1 MSGGERRPAARP
13 AAPVTS
19 PAEMLAF
26 SWTGELA
33 RAVYLP
39 LTRPELESFLGR
51 AVARL
56 AVAARSVP
64 LDLAVARRV
73 GASLVEADILDV
85 SALPATVTALGWHL
99 PAVLAD
105 AGAPDPP
112 DTALALLAAVVQGYS
127 TRLRDRVL
135 EEQETVRRAEVQA
148 RWTTEEAL
156 RSSEARFRAVFEN
169 AGIGIGIADMQGE
182 IVDANRAFAALL
194 GYSLEEFL
202 TLRVDDFVDP
212 HDAPDMW
219 DMYREIIEGRREI
232 ARVEKRYLHRDGHAV
247 WTNLVASLIRGSDG
261 QPLYTVAMVE
271 DVTGRR
277 ELQAELRRQA
287 VLDPLTGLPNRALV
301 HDRLADVFAR
311 GAGRIGVCYLDL
323 DRFKVVNDRL
333 GHDVGDA
340 LLVEVAARFDGVVSA
355 RGHLVARMGGDEFVV
370 LVDNPSDGELE
381 LLAETLLS
389 VLEAPVQVDEQTLN
403 VSASIGLVED
413 DVTATSPADVLKAA
427 DVTLYWAKADGRN
440 RWAVFDPERNAR
452 DMTRYTLAATLK
464 QGLDRGEFEIEYQ
477 PIVDLA
483 DGEVHAVEALVRW
496 THPTLGTLSPEEFID
511 LAEETGSIVP
521 LGRRVLRKACE
532 RGAAWQRAHPG
543 QELVVSVNLA
553 VRQAQDPALVEDVAR
568 ILEDVALPPHLL
580 QLELTE
586 TALLGPAG
594 RPVEAIT
601 ALAALGV
608 LIAVDDF
615 GTGYSNLSY
624 LPRLPLHAI
633 KLAGVLIDDLGPAGG
648 GDDRLVTTLIS
659 LAHAMGLTVVAESVE
674 TPDQAARLREAG
686 CDAGQGWVF
695 GRPGSWEDAVG
706 AGTSASVASP
716 APELTTRR

>member
-1 MSGGERRPAARP
+1 M
-13 AAPVTS
+13 
-19 PAEMLAF
+19 
-26 SWTGELA
+26 
-33 RAVYLP
+33 
-39 LTRPELESFLGR
+39 
-51 AVARL
+51 
-56 AVAARSVP
+56 P

-73 GASLVEADILDV
+73 GASLVEAGILDV
-85 SALPATVTALGWHL
+85 SALPATVTALGRHL

-287 VLDPLTGLPNRALV
+287 MLDPLTGLPNRALV

-340 LLVEVAARFDGVVSA
+340 LLVEVAARFDTVVSA

-389 VLEAPVQVDEQTLN
+389 VLEAPVQVDDQTLN

-483 DGEVHAVEALVRW
+483 DGRGPRRRGPRAVDAPHPRHAEPRGVHRPRRGDRLDRAARA
-496 THPTLGTLSPEEFID
+496 PRA
-511 LAEETGSIVP
+511 AEG
-521 LGRRVLRKACE
+521 LRAGRSMATRSSGPGA
-532 RGAAWQRAHPG
+532 RGQREPRRPPGAGPRPGRGRRAHPG
-543 QELVVSVNLA
+543 G
-553 VRQAQDPALVEDVAR
+553 RRPPAAPAPAGAHGDGAPR
-568 ILEDVALPPHLL
+568 P
-580 QLELTE
+580 
-586 TALLGPAG
+586 GRPAG
-594 RPVEAIT
+594 RGDHAR
-601 ALAALGV
+601 
-608 LIAVDDF
+608 
-615 GTGYSNLSY
+615 S
-624 LPRLPLHAI
+624 PRWA
-633 KLAGVLIDDLGPAGG
+633 
-648 GDDRLVTTLIS
+648 
-659 LAHAMGLTVVAESVE
+659 
-674 TPDQAARLREAG
+674 
-686 CDAGQGWVF
+686 C
-695 GRPGSWEDAVG
+695 
-706 AGTSASVASP
+706 
-716 APELTTRR
+716 